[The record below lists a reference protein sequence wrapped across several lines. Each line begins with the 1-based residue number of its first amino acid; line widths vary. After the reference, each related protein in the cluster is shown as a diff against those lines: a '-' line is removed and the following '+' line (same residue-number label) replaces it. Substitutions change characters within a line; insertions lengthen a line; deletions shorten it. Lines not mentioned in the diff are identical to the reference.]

1 MFDCSIHLKEVTKSS
16 ALRENMHNV
25 AEELELKRRKDK
37 IMSQPHGVNENRLK
51 IILNTPHSMNN
62 KK

>member
-37 IMSQPHGVNENRLK
+37 IMSRPCGVNEK
-51 IILNTPHSMNN
+51 
-62 KK
+62 